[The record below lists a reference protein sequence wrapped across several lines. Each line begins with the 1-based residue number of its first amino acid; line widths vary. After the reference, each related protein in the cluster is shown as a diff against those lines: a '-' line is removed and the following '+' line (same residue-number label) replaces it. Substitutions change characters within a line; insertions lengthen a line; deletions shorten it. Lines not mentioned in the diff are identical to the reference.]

1 MAPTLSAP
9 LHLQSWTFQQPV
21 SVPTKHYANVG
32 LCHRSAVLA
41 MSASAH
47 DDASPSRGP
56 HHCHSQPL
64 PVPLPSPLPPWAFL
78 LSFTLPLMAS
88 MFDCSIPLPR
98 RLLFSPIRS
107 TLPSYPFNASRHPAA
122 KQNAARCTSISLSP
136 LIRQFDLSIEKTGFS
151 VISHPGRL
159 REAFHGAVFYM
170 FRF

>member
-1 MAPTLSAP
+1 
-9 LHLQSWTFQQPV
+9 
-21 SVPTKHYANVG
+21 
-32 LCHRSAVLA
+32 
-41 MSASAH
+41 
-47 DDASPSRGP
+47 
-56 HHCHSQPL
+56 
-64 PVPLPSPLPPWAFL
+64 
-78 LSFTLPLMAS
+78 